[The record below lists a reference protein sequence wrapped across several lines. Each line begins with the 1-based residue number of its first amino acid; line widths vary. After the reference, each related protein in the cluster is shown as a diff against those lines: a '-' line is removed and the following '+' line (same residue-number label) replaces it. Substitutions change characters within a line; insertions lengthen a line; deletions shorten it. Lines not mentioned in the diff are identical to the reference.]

1 MAQKGPDIYIIK
13 ISWWR
18 SAASTGALLLLW
30 FFVFSSVLG
39 YGGA

>member
-1 MAQKGPDIYIIK
+1 MAKITIIRV
-13 ISWWR
+13 SFWR

-30 FFVFSSVLG
+30 FFVFSSILG